1 MERKSNAWLILFT
14 LALGFIMA
22 TLDVS
27 ISNVA
32 VTTIQSDLH
41 LTAVAGEWILDSY
54 MLSFASLLFLGG
66 SLSNRYGSKKPLLFG
81 LSLAAVTSVGLAL
94 SVFTEN
100 YALLAVLYTL
110 GNLGIGISVPA
121 MTTLTMQSTGSEYSN
136 IASTMLNIARQTGS
150 LVGVAVLGIAF
161 YLFSDKLQTSS
172 LSFAIMAVSYFLAV
186 GLVAK
191 IRVEA

>member
-1 MERKSNAWLILFT
+1 MT

-41 LTAVAGEWILDSY
+41 LTAAAGAWILDSY

-66 SLSNRYGSKKPLLFG
+66 SLANRYGIKKPLLFG

-94 SVFTEN
+94 SVFTGN
-100 YALLAVLYTL
+100 YALLAVLYAL
-110 GNLGIGISVPA
+110 GNLGIVISVPA
-121 MTTLTMQSTGSEYSN
+121 MTTLTMQSAGSEYYN

-150 LVGVAVLGIAF
+150 LVG
-161 YLFSDKLQTSS
+161 
-172 LSFAIMAVSYFLAV
+172 
-186 GLVAK
+186 LVAK

>member
-1 MERKSNAWLILFT
+1 MERKSNAWLILLN
-14 LALGFIMA
+14 LALFGGLFMFGLYLQQVLHSDA
-22 TLDVS
+22 LL
-27 ISNVA
+27 A
-32 VTTIQSDLH
+32 GIQ
-41 LTAVAGEWILDSY
+41 
-54 MLSFASLLFLGG
+54 LLPMMIVFVIGNIIFSKITKQFG
-66 SLSNRYGSKKPLLFG
+66 IKKPLLFG

-94 SVFTEN
+94 SVFTGN
-100 YALLAVLYTL
+100 YALLAVLYAL

-121 MTTLTMQSTGSEYSN
+121 MTTLTMQSAGSEYSN

>member
-1 MERKSNAWLILFT
+1 
-14 LALGFIMA
+14 
-22 TLDVS
+22 
-27 ISNVA
+27 
-32 VTTIQSDLH
+32 
-41 LTAVAGEWILDSY
+41 
-54 MLSFASLLFLGG
+54 
-66 SLSNRYGSKKPLLFG
+66 
-81 LSLAAVTSVGLAL
+81 
-94 SVFTEN
+94 
-100 YALLAVLYTL
+100 
-110 GNLGIGISVPA
+110 
-121 MTTLTMQSTGSEYSN
+121 MTTLTMQSAGSEYSN